1 MTDGPN
7 AGEDV
12 EGITAM
18 DLDAIAEENVTPF

>member
-1 MTDGPN
+1 MTDGP

-18 DLDAIAEENVTPF
+18 DLDAIAEKNVTPF

>member
-1 MTDGPN
+1 MADGL

-18 DLDAIAEENVTPF
+18 DLDTIADGNITLF